1 MIHRIFSDL
10 ETFKELTF
18 TAGLNVLLAEKS
30 PDSTTRHTRNR
41 AGKSSMVEVVH
52 FLLGSSA
59 RTDSLFRT
67 AALKDYT
74 FGMDFDLAGSGT
86 SVERT
91 GAKPS
96 NVFVEGDF
104 AAWPVTPRARGGRPA
119 LKNSDWKTV
128 LGHLMFGLT
137 VTEEQEGKWSPS
149 VRSLFSYF
157 ARRERDG
164 GFHTPVKQNKDQ
176 QLADQQVN
184 ISYLL
189 GLDWTIP
196 QELQR
201 VRERE
206 RNLGEL
212 RKSLKEGTFG
222 QVIDR
227 ASALKTQLVLA
238 QDRVARLR
246 QRVSSFK
253 VVDEY
258 HELER
263 EASELTAKLAALS
276 DENTLDRRYVA
287 ELEKA
292 SSEEVA
298 PSPPDLQKLYREAGV
313 VLPELVQRRFEDVKV
328 FHESVIRNRAS
339 YLRGE
344 LLAAQHRMAERAIE
358 QRRLDDR
365 RAEIMAILSSSG
377 ALEHFTALQG
387 EVVRAEGDV
396 ELLRQR
402 YDTAEALESGTLK
415 LKMERARLQERLRED
430 YAERVGVVDDAII
443 TFQRISSALYEDE
456 AAGSLTITPTEN
468 GPDFSIEI
476 QGAKSRGVSN
486 MQVFCFDMMLTLLSI
501 KSGRS
506 PGFLIHDSHLFD
518 GVDER
523 QVGKALALGAQLA
536 EEYGFQYIVTMNTD
550 AVPTEVPDGFRL
562 EDYALPVRLS
572 DATENGGLFGFRFD

>member
-18 TAGLNVLLAEKS
+18 TAGLNVLLAEKN
-30 PDSTTRHTRNR
+30 PDSTARHTRNR
-41 AGKSSMVEVVH
+41 AGKSSMVELVH

-59 RTDSLFRT
+59 GTDSLFRT

-91 GAKPS
+91 GGKPS

-104 AAWPVTPRARGGRPA
+104 SDWPVTPRVRSGQPV

-128 LGHLMFGLT
+128 LGHLMFGLPLG
-137 VTEEQEGKWSPS
+137 EEQQGKWSPS
-149 VRSLFSYF
+149 VRSLISYF

-222 QVIDR
+222 QVIDK
-227 ASALKTQLVLA
+227 ASTLKTQLVLA

-263 EASELTAKLAALS
+263 EASELTAMLATLS

-292 SSEEVA
+292 TSEEVA

-430 YAERVGVVDDAII
+430 YAERVGVVDEAII

-456 AAGSLTITPTEN
+456 AAGSLTTTPTEN
-468 GPDFSIEI
+468 GPEFSIEI

-486 MQVFCFDMMLTLLSI
+486 MQVFCFDLMLTLLSI